1 MSLNAGGYLADVF
14 EVCLRTMFRDVPHCN
29 DSKKTEKREAVSE
42 MDSTGEKVTRVRR
55 DAGNLK
61 TKDVN
66 YVVAFVSN

>member
-1 MSLNAGGYLADVF
+1 
-14 EVCLRTMFRDVPHCN
+14 MFRDVPHCN